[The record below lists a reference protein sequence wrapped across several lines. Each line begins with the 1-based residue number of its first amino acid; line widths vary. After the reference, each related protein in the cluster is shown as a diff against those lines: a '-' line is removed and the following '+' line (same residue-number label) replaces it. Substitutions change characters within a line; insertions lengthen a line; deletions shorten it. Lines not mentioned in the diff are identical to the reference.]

1 MKEQIRSFL
10 PFAFVILM
18 MSVTSSLKA
27 KEQPVDELL
36 RGWHLASSKSK
47 LECNDLDELG
57 GQPPITSDIKQ
68 DVDAW
73 AKKALPDTPQYY
85 IYSVPK
91 RNLAQDVLAKQRQ
104 DKVLERLRELR
115 MMIMDAYGQSLAL
128 GIDTTDFIQISTN
141 YCEIVSSKYWK
152 NLGDRYPKKAWD
164 AGKWLHFRI
173 SIKGMED
180 VESVYA
186 KILAAKKVR
195 YQDFAAK
202 HPETAQTALAIQRAK
217 KAELRAAA
225 AEDRAQ
231 QAEWAAAAAGQAAE
245 WAAAEAREAQQRADA
260 ANRRAAD
267 AQFQLDTG
275 MHW

>member
-1 MKEQIRSFL
+1 
-10 PFAFVILM
+10 
-18 MSVTSSLKA
+18 
-27 KEQPVDELL
+27 
-36 RGWHLASSKSK
+36 
-47 LECNDLDELG
+47 
-57 GQPPITSDIKQ
+57 
-68 DVDAW
+68 
-73 AKKALPDTPQYY
+73 
-85 IYSVPK
+85 
-91 RNLAQDVLAKQRQ
+91 
-104 DKVLERLRELR
+104 
-115 MMIMDAYGQSLAL
+115 
-128 GIDTTDFIQISTN
+128 
-141 YCEIVSSKYWK
+141 
-152 NLGDRYPKKAWD
+152 
-164 AGKWLHFRI
+164 
-173 SIKGMED
+173 MED

-231 QAEWAAAAAGQAAE
+231 QAEWAAA
-245 WAAAEAREAQQRADA
+245 EAREAQQRADA